1 MLIAR
6 GDHER
11 VVNCFIDAS
20 GRTVF
25 THTDPGIVFPVMGL
39 GTGFTDTLP
48 GTGFTDTHPGT
59 VFTDTDPGT
68 AFTVTNPGTVFTV
81 SDPGSFHLRT
91 RVQVSQIQ
99 TRVQVSRTGFSTL
112 TRRLTG
118 LLGFAGV

>member
-1 MLIAR
+1 M
-6 GDHER
+6 
-11 VVNCFIDAS
+11 S

-81 SDPGSFHLRT
+81 SDPGTVFSF
-91 RVQVSQIQ
+91 
-99 TRVQVSRTGFSTL
+99 
-112 TRRLTG
+112 G
-118 LLGFAGV
+118 LGYRFHKYRPG